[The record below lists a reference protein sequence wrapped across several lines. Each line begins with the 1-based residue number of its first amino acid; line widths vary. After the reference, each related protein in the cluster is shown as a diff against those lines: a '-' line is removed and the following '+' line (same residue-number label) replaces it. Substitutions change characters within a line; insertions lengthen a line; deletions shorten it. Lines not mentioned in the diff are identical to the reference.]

1 MPQQKIPPEVNVIS
15 RTEWGALPP
24 RGDVEPVTHP
34 LEKVFI
40 TMDTA
45 SHPCYD
51 KETCL
56 GIVAD
61 LQKRHMTNDGAPD
74 IRYNF
79 LVGGD
84 GNVYEGRGWHQ
95 KPQLAKEEKYFEDK
109 SLDIAYIGTYEV
121 VDCPMSYYEK
131 FADLILV
138 AVTKKYLALSKLF
151 ILDYLDL
158 ATTKRVQKEFEAK
171 QKKMKELHASKIKVS
186 SYPSKV
192 KKKKPK
198 KR

>member
-109 SLDIAYIGTYEV
+109 SLDIAYIGTYEESMYPLKMYGTV
-121 VDCPMSYYEK
+121 
-131 FADLILV
+131 IRLV
-138 AVTKKYLALSKLF
+138 QEGERMKLLSFK
-151 ILDYLDL
+151 D
-158 ATTKRVQKEFEAK
+158 
-171 QKKMKELHASKIKVS
+171 
-186 SYPSKV
+186 V
-192 KKKKPK
+192 KWT
-198 KR
+198 

>member
-1 MPQQKIPPEVNVIS
+1 INIVP
-15 RTEWGALPP
+15 RTEWNALPP
-24 RGDVEPVTHP
+24 RGEIEPVTKP

-45 SHPCYD
+45 SKPCYD

-56 GIVAD
+56 EVVAD
-61 LQKRHMTNDGAPD
+61 LQHRHMMNDNAPD

-109 SLDIAYIGTYEV
+109 SLDIAYIGTYEAHTIK
-121 VDCPMSYYEK
+121 MYSL
-131 FADLILV
+131 AIDLLLQGIY
-138 AVTKKYLALSKLF
+138 KKYLRLGACD
-151 ILDYLDL
+151 ILDKTDM
-158 ATTKRVQKEFEAK
+158 AQIEAGEDSEK
-171 QKKMKELHASKIKVS
+171 QKLAGEKNE
-186 SYPSKV
+186 
-192 KKKKPK
+192 KPK
-198 KR
+198 Q

>member
-121 VDCPMSYYEK
+121 HDLQMYGRLCDFLLYGAEKRELKVGYFDTLDKFDLKALKEEGKVDKEK
-131 FADLILV
+131 SNDV
-138 AVTKKYLALSKLF
+138 
-151 ILDYLDL
+151 DD
-158 ATTKRVQKEFEAK
+158 
-171 QKKMKELHASKIKVS
+171 
-186 SYPSKV
+186 KV
-192 KKKKPK
+192 KSFS
-198 KR
+198 